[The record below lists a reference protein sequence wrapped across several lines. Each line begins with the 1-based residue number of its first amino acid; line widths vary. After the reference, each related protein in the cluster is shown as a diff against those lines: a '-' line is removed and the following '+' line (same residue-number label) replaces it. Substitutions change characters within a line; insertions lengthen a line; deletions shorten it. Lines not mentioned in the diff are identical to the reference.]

1 MTIFCVCAYFI
12 IKTLKH
18 GQKSSEHDNELS
30 HNPDSTATEILPNVL
45 HLSLFVFLLLNYSKA
60 NPSCLITF
68 PSHSSVSI
76 TKKQTNKKKT

>member
-30 HNPDSTATEILPNVL
+30 HDPDSTATEILPHAL
-45 HLSLFVFLLLNYSKA
+45 HLSLFVILAAELF
-60 NPSCLITF
+60 
-68 PSHSSVSI
+68 
-76 TKKQTNKKKT
+76 